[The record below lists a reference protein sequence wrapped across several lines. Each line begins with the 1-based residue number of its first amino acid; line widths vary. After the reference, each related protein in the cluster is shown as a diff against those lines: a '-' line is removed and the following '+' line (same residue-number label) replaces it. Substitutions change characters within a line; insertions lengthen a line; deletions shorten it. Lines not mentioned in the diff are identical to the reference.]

1 MKMNLFIF
9 RDPSVNLTARLLKRI
24 MLFIHPADI
33 VAERLIWPVPSHKSG
48 ISPPLLNGWCLIDID
63 TCLKPVP

>member
-1 MKMNLFIF
+1 
-9 RDPSVNLTARLLKRI
+9 LKRI